1 MGKLLRLGNVMDNY
15 DLSNLP
21 LLGHC
26 EDAGGYHPWLTG
38 EQNRRANFSRRSV
51 TVTTSEQVE
60 REQLPSTGD
69 DQIPEERALADFDI
83 SLASDLLDPLIVDEP
98 VVGEPEDP
106 FASLAAY
113 QPLTFEDDSRHSLD
127 SELGFFEGFTAE
139 DLTYVVLT
147 EPEGNDVLE
156 QPEQSQGESDT
167 QGIIIPESTIADT
180 VSDKHS
186 GKRRAPEPENVL
198 IGVPESAIKESQRR
212 SKRLTKKRQKLDN
225 TDTELLSLSRG
236 TATRSQFSTTP
247 KKSATSQ
254 KNTEQNAD
262 ESLTEWVKKE
272 TAKWVIRLKR
282 RIERRC
288 VCGYPNCGETF
299 RSFGNLRVHIF
310 KHIGI
315 SIYKCTYSECGDNR
329 YFPDSDKLQRHIQS
343 QHTNEKPYHCTLCG
357 IRLGRLDNYQ
367 RHMRQIHKISL

>member
-1 MGKLLRLGNVMDNY
+1 MDNY

-26 EDAGGYHPWLTG
+26 ADAGEHHPWLTG
-38 EQNRRANFSRRSV
+38 EQNRRATFSRRSV
-51 TVTTSEQVE
+51 TVTTPEQVE
-60 REQLPSTGD
+60 RQQLPSTGD
-69 DQIPEERALADFDI
+69 DQIPEQRALADVDI
-83 SLASDLLDPLIVDEP
+83 SLASDLLDPPIVDEP
-98 VVGEPEDP
+98 VVGKPEDP

-113 QPLTFEDDSRHSLD
+113 QPLTFEDDSRHSFD
-127 SELGFFEGFTAE
+127 SELGFFEGFTAD

-156 QPEQSQGESDT
+156 QPERSQGESDT
-167 QGIIIPESTIADT
+167 QGIIIPESAIPDT
-180 VSDKHS
+180 ASDKRS
-186 GKRRAPEPENVL
+186 GKRRAPEPENVV
-198 IGVPESAIKESQRR
+198 IEDIPESAIKESQRR
-212 SKRLTKKRQKLDN
+212 SKRPTKKRQKLDN
-225 TDTELLSLSRG
+225 TDTEPLSLSRG

-247 KKSATSQ
+247 EKSATSQ
-254 KNTEQNAD
+254 KNTEQNPD
-262 ESLTEWVKKE
+262 ESLKEWVKKE
-272 TAKWVIRLKR
+272 TARWVIQLERH
-282 RIERRC
+282 IERRY

-299 RSFGNLRVHIF
+299 RNFGNLRVHIF

-315 SIYKCTYSECGDNR
+315 SIYKCTYPECGDSL
-329 YFPDSDKLQRHIQS
+329 YFPDSNKLKRHIQS